1 MQLQAP
7 WPPSPGRGLPA
18 RADAAR
24 AGGELAGGGTTAAE
38 DELVRVTTAKE
49 KLQVWSVAG
58 FRQQQHCC
66 FAFLF
71 LLLLLP
77 LFLHRQTAR
86 TLPKHGNL

>member
-1 MQLQAP
+1 MATPRLENEK
-7 WPPSPGRGLPA
+7 RL
-18 RADAAR
+18 RIK
-24 AGGELAGGGTTAAE
+24 AE

-71 LLLLLP
+71 
-77 LFLHRQTAR
+77 FAFAFAFVFA
-86 TLPKHGNL
+86 